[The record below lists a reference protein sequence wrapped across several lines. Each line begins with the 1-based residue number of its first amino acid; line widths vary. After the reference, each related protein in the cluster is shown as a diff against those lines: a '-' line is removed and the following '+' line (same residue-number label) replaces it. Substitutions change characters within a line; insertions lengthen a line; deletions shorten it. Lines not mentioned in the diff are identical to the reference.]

1 MVDRL
6 VDSQHTPVI
15 TAKTKA
21 YLPQGTNSSHSSSL
35 LYFSQVHS
43 ISKMECHTYICS
55 VDDEEVADPDS
66 TNPDLGCIQI
76 EVHRILPGPRVEDRK
91 IRAHG
96 AVMDIG
102 LVHERSKKLG
112 THCVSWVS
120 SNERIILVSHY
131 LSG

>member
-6 VDSQHTPVI
+6 VGFQHTLVI

-21 YLPQGTNSSHSSSL
+21 YLPRETNSSPSSSL
-35 LYFSQVHS
+35 LYCSQVDN
-43 ISKMECHTYICS
+43 MFQTEWRTYRYS
-55 VDDEEVADPDS
+55 VDDEEIADPDS

-76 EVHRILPGPRVEDRK
+76 EVHRILPGPRVEDK
-91 IRAHG
+91 KTRAHG

-120 SNERIILVSHY
+120 SN
-131 LSG
+131 